1 MTRAETTV
9 DEGAAGQTL
18 AAVVRALLDVPWSK
32 AKSLCT
38 SGRVWIDG
46 AACTDLARRV
56 KAGERI
62 VVDEAAPKKRAGVL
76 DRDAIL
82 HSDAD
87 VVVVRK
93 DADLLTL
100 PFHGDEKD
108 TLVDQ
113 TRAAL
118 QRMIP
123 RRRKGRDPMVGVV
136 QRLDKDTTG
145 VLVFARNMSAKRSL
159 EAQLRAHTVGRRYL
173 AIAHGAVATATHTTS
188 LVQDRGDGLRG
199 SWGTRPEHRG
209 PPPPKAKVS
218 VTHVRLLEALKGA
231 SLCECRLETGRQ
243 HQIRIHLAEAGHPLV
258 GERVYVRDHQG
269 PTIEAGRPMLHATEL
284 SFEHPRTGER
294 LRFRVE
300 PPDDFERL
308 LARLRG

>member
-1 MTRAETTV
+1 MARAETKV
-9 DEGAAGQTL
+9 DETMAGQTL

-32 AKSLCT
+32 AKRLCT
-38 SGRVWIDG
+38 SGRVFLDG
-46 AACTDLARRV
+46 DVCTDLARRV
-56 KAGERI
+56 EAGAK
-62 VVDEAAPKKRAGVL
+62 VAVDEAAPKKRLGVL

-93 DADLLTL
+93 DSGLLTL

-118 QRMIP
+118 ARMLP
-123 RRRKGRDPMVGVV
+123 RRAKGRDPMVGVV

-145 VLVFARNMSAKRSL
+145 VLVFARNMVAKRAL
-159 EAQLRAHTVGRRYL
+159 QDQLRAHTVGRRYL
-173 AIAHGAVATATHTTS
+173 ALAHGAVKTESHES
-188 LVQDRGDGLRG
+188 DIVQDRGDGLRG
-199 SWGTRPEHRG
+199 SWGTRSNHRG
-209 PPPPKAKVS
+209 APPPNAKRS
-218 VTHVRLLEALKGA
+218 VTHVRLVEPLRKA
-231 SLCECRLETGRQ
+231 SLVECRLETGRQ

-258 GERVYVRDHQG
+258 GERVYIRDFSAPQISA
-269 PTIEAGRPMLHATEL
+269 PRPMLHATEL
-284 SFEHPRTGER
+284 AFEHPRTGER
-294 LRFRVE
+294 LRFSV
-300 PPDDFERL
+300 PLPADFEAA